1 MANILSV
8 EKLALELYPFP
19 SKRKHEIK
27 ITIEN
32 RVAFIN
38 GYKCAEKYIIGIDK
52 RNEKNLKIQKAALKT
67 ICDFYKVS
75 LSYLQ
80 TKSRAPKYSDPRMF
94 YYVLMKSNSSLS
106 FTEIGAIFSQPH
118 STVINA
124 LKRNKN
130 FIFSDKNHC
139 EKLSIIESNFIK
151 NLNN

>member
-52 RNEKNLKIQKAALKT
+52 RNEKN
-67 ICDFYKVS
+67 
-75 LSYLQ
+75 
-80 TKSRAPKYSDPRMF
+80 
-94 YYVLMKSNSSLS
+94 
-106 FTEIGAIFSQPH
+106 
-118 STVINA
+118 
-124 LKRNKN
+124 KRFGIYFLILFLCSK
-130 FIFSDKNHC
+130 
-139 EKLSIIESNFIK
+139 
-151 NLNN
+151 